1 MVSLLTKFHK
11 SIHHNIRHFTFD
23 RTNGQSLSFESI
35 TWIGGGGGGTDPL
48 LELTSFLFEGSE
60 HSGINMISFN
70 DWRYFSAKKKKH
82 IYSYYLS
89 FHTCSE

>member
-23 RTNGQSLSFESI
+23 KTNVQSLYFESI
-35 TWIGGGGGGTDPL
+35 TWIGGKKKKTTKTDPP
-48 LELTSFLFEGSE
+48 LELISFLFEGSE

-70 DWRYFSAKKKKH
+70 DWRFFPLKKKKNT
-82 IYSYYLS
+82 
-89 FHTCSE
+89 FTATV